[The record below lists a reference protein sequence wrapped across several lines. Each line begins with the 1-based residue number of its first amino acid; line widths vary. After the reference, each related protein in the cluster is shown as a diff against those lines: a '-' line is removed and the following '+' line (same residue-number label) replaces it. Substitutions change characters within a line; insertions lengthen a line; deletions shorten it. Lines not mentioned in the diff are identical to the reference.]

1 MAFGLPGVTGSFIL
15 NGSVLGGLVT
25 GSSGEFLALPISSTQ
40 LGGFGSDMDTNEW
53 SRFYLSDSFGDAS
66 GSVIMALN
74 YLSAS
79 LQASSGDVTGPG
91 SSTDN
96 AVVRFDGTG
105 GKTIQNSTLVT
116 FTDAGAFTGGTGGDS
131 YTFSANGQISGTNK
145 VVAGSDV
152 EAPLG
157 NVSGAVSLASAKLTI
172 NGVDVATQAG
182 ALIAPTTVSGASSL
196 AGAKLTINNVD
207 VATQAGGLV
216 AATTVSGAGALTGQS
231 INVATTVSGA
241 GALQGQNLSV
251 ATTVSGA
258 GAGQFGTLTT
268 EEATISVAG
277 VVSGAG
283 AGTFASLTTEEA
295 TISVAGAVS
304 GAGLISGKALT
315 IANAVVVSDAL
326 ALGNVTT
333 ISGASSLAGAK
344 LTINGLDM
352 ATQAGGLVAGT
363 TVSGA
368 GAVAGQALTT
378 EEATIS
384 VAGVISGAGALQ
396 GQSLSLGNGAGT
408 ISVGGAFVGSTYQG
422 QSFTGASFKA
432 GGGSV
437 SASVDT
443 SVQFSNTASAGGN
456 NYKAAMLISS
466 SDIQAASNAA
476 LIPRMVMQGTDDAG
490 ALKDFMISVS
500 GGLLQVVELTYGTAL
515 PI

>member
-368 GAVAGQALTT
+368 GA
-378 EEATIS
+378 
-384 VAGVISGAGALQ
+384 LQ
-396 GQSLSLGNGAGT
+396 CQSLSLGNGAGT